1 MVYVTPTQD
10 MLVRPG
16 QHVSGDGRL
25 YHHYLAHWAEA
36 ADVSVSLL
44 SGLSYGTGFRR
55 LGQAD
60 GSLLV

>member
-16 QHVSGDGRL
+16 QHVSGDGRV

-36 ADVSVSLL
+36 ADVSDVYSFGLTDVSERL
-44 SGLSYGTGFRR
+44 S
-55 LGQAD
+55 
-60 GSLLV
+60 